1 MVTEEFLERTQK
13 YLLCQSWYL
22 SGARSLESSEAFNWL
37 MEEKNQQLYL
47 SGSDE
52 GLPKLVKLAKYF
64 LLNKEVSEYYVF
76 PDFIVLQNC

>member
-1 MVTEEFLERTQK
+1 MTQEFLKRTLK

-22 SGARSLESSEAFNWL
+22 SDEREVEALEAFEWL
-37 MEEKNQQLYL
+37 MKEENQQLYL

-64 LLNKEVSEYYVF
+64 LSDKKRSKYYVF
-76 PDFIVLQNC
+76 PDFIVL

>member
-1 MVTEEFLERTQK
+1 MTQEFLERTLK

-22 SGARSLESSEAFNWL
+22 EDEREVESLEAFEWL
-37 MEEKNQQLYL
+37 MKEENQKLYL

-64 LLNKEVSEYYVF
+64 LSNKKRSKYYVF
-76 PDFIVLQNC
+76 PDFIIL

>member
-1 MVTEEFLERTQK
+1 MTEEFLERTLK

-22 SGARSLESSEAFNWL
+22 EDEREAESLEAFEWL
-37 MEEKNQQLYL
+37 MDEENQKLYL

-64 LLNKEVSEYYVF
+64 LSNKRRSKYYVF
-76 PDFIVLQNC
+76 PKFIVL

>member
-1 MVTEEFLERTQK
+1 MMTEEFLERTKK

-22 SGARSLESSEAFNWL
+22 SGARSLESEEALSWL
-37 MEEKNQQLYL
+37 MNEENQKLYL

-64 LLNKEVSEYYVF
+64 LLDDERSKSYVF
-76 PDFIVLQNC
+76 PEFIVF

>member
-1 MVTEEFLERTQK
+1 MMTEEFLERTQK

-22 SGARSLESSEAFNWL
+22 SGARSLESSNAFNWL

-47 SGSDE
+47 SGSDD

-64 LLNKEVSEYYVF
+64 LLEEL
-76 PDFIVLQNC
+76 VLCISRLYRTPELLRF

>member
-1 MVTEEFLERTQK
+1 MTEEFLDRTLK

-22 SGARSLESSEAFNWL
+22 EDEREAESLEAFEWL
-37 MEEKNQQLYL
+37 MNEENQKLYL

-64 LLNKEVSEYYVF
+64 LSNKKRSKYYVF
-76 PDFIVLQNC
+76 PKFIVLQH

>member
-1 MVTEEFLERTQK
+1 MTEEFLERTLK

-22 SGARSLESSEAFNWL
+22 EDEREAESLESFEWL

-47 SGSDE
+47 SGSDD

-64 LLNKEVSEYYVF
+64 LSNEKRSKPYVF
-76 PDFIVLQNC
+76 PDFIVL

>member
-1 MVTEEFLERTQK
+1 MTKEFLERTLK

-37 MEEKNQQLYL
+37 MKEENQQFYL

-64 LLNKEVSEYYVF
+64 LLDKEVSEYYVF
-76 PDFIVLQNC
+76 PDFIVL

>member
-1 MVTEEFLERTQK
+1 MMTKEFLERTLK

-22 SGARSLESSEAFNWL
+22 EDEREVESLEAFEWL
-37 MEEKNQQLYL
+37 MKEENQKLYL

-64 LLNKEVSEYYVF
+64 LSNKKRSKYYVF
-76 PDFIVLQNC
+76 PDFIVL

>member
-1 MVTEEFLERTQK
+1 MVTKEFLERTQK

-37 MEEKNQQLYL
+37 KEEKNQQLYL
-47 SGSDE
+47 SGSDN

-64 LLNKEVSEYYVF
+64 LLDKEVSEYYVF
-76 PDFIVLQNC
+76 PDFIVL

>member
-1 MVTEEFLERTQK
+1 MMTKEFLERTQK

-37 MEEKNQQLYL
+37 MKEENQQFYL

-64 LLNKEVSEYYVF
+64 LLDKEVSEYYVF
-76 PDFIVLQNC
+76 PDFIVL

>member
-1 MVTEEFLERTQK
+1 MTEEFLDRTLK

-22 SGARSLESSEAFNWL
+22 EDEREAESMEAFEWL
-37 MEEKNQQLYL
+37 MNEENQKLYL

-64 LLNKEVSEYYVF
+64 LSNKKRSKYYVF
-76 PDFIVLQNC
+76 PKFTY

>member
-1 MVTEEFLERTQK
+1 MTKEFLERTLK

-22 SGARSLESSEAFNWL
+22 EDEREVESLEAFEWL
-37 MEEKNQQLYL
+37 MKEENQKLYL

-64 LLNKEVSEYYVF
+64 LSNKKRSKYYVF
-76 PDFIVLQNC
+76 PDFIVL

>member
-1 MVTEEFLERTQK
+1 MTKEFLERTLK

-22 SGARSLESSEAFNWL
+22 GDEREVESLEAFEWL
-37 MEEKNQQLYL
+37 MKEENQKLYL

-64 LLNKEVSEYYVF
+64 LSNKKRSKYYVF
-76 PDFIVLQNC
+76 PDFIVL

>member
-1 MVTEEFLERTQK
+1 MTKEFLERTQK

-22 SGARSLESSEAFNWL
+22 EDEREDESLEAFEWL
-37 MEEKNQQLYL
+37 MNEENQKLYL

-64 LLNKEVSEYYVF
+64 LSNKKRSKYYVF
-76 PDFIVLQNC
+76 PDFIVL

>member
-1 MVTEEFLERTQK
+1 MTEEFLDRTLK

-22 SGARSLESSEAFNWL
+22 EDEREAESMEAFEWL
-37 MEEKNQQLYL
+37 MNEENQKLYL

-64 LLNKEVSEYYVF
+64 LSNKKRSKYYVF
-76 PDFIVLQNC
+76 PKFIVLNKKE

>member
-1 MVTEEFLERTQK
+1 MTKEFLERTQK

-22 SGARSLESSEAFNWL
+22 EDEREAEAFEAFEWL
-37 MEEKNQQLYL
+37 MKEENQKLYL

-64 LLNKEVSEYYVF
+64 LSNKKRSKYYVF
-76 PDFIVLQNC
+76 PDFIVL